1 MIGIMFAAAL
11 SASDIEF
18 CGSLE
23 RLALAASG
31 AYQRGV
37 SVTEI
42 YKLAD
47 GNVVYQAVITDATS
61 GPRFSTPEMQYNA
74 GIDVAAKVAKY
85 CISEMSK

>member
-18 CGSLE
+18 CNGLE
-23 RLALAASG
+23 RLALSASD

-37 SVTEI
+37 SVTEL
-42 YKLAD
+42 YQLA
-47 GNVVYQAVITDATS
+47 GGEVVYQGVISDATS
-61 GPRFSTPEMQYNA
+61 GPRFSTPEMQDKA
-74 GIDVAAKVAKY
+74 SRDVAAKVAKY

>member
-18 CGSLE
+18 CNSLE

-37 SVTEI
+37 SVTEL
-42 YKLAD
+42 YHLA
-47 GNVVYQAVITDATS
+47 GGEVVYQGVISEATS
-61 GPRFSTPEMQYNA
+61 GPIFSTPEMQNKA
-74 GIDVAAKVAKY
+74 SRDVAAKVAKY
-85 CISEMSK
+85 CILEMSK